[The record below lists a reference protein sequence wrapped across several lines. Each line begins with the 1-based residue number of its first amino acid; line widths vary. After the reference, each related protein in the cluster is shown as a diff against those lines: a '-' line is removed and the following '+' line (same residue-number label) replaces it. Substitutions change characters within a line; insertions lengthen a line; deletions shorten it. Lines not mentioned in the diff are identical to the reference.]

1 MGIHGQISLKFI
13 LQDGKAVYSQMGNI
27 KDACG
32 DQGKPVFATSD
43 PVVRALYNYL
53 LFWYDGS
60 KGVHNPRFTRN
71 VLIATINEM
80 SK

>member
-1 MGIHGQISLKFI
+1 MCQAQKNSLFF
-13 LQDGKAVYSQMGNI
+13 LS
-27 KDACG
+27 
-32 DQGKPVFATSD
+32 FD

-53 LFWYDGS
+53 LSWYDGS